1 MTTKGC
7 QEKAFAK
14 ASTCFLILFPPVF
27 TPVTLYPIAMRSAAL
42 LRLAF
47 GLLAVDSVVAGP
59 CIPPGTTTAVTS
71 TASTEASST
80 TAESTSSTVTTE
92 SSVETSSSTVSQSS
106 TETSSST
113 ISVETTATTDS
124 TTTTGDMTTSTT
136 SSAPTP
142 TFSLVAIG
150 GGAVSGNSLKSY
162 DADNAFVLFRTDI
175 GGGNSIRPYHID
187 SQGRLVNDQGFY
199 LCGYYEAVNGDLD
212 RPAIVVTCN
221 SETPVYRSFLTCQLA
236 ADLKVTCSIPAIACV
251 PGDPNDPWSE
261 PDCQETAGTWDNL
274 YTTEAGPGIGLEI
287 GPPNIGNDYEI
298 PVELGYQE
306 V

>member
-1 MTTKGC
+1 
-7 QEKAFAK
+7 
-14 ASTCFLILFPPVF
+14 
-27 TPVTLYPIAMRSAAL
+27 MRSTVL

-80 TAESTSSTVTTE
+80 ATEPTSSTVTTE

-106 TETSSST
+106 AETSASST
-113 ISVETTATTDS
+113 ATEISTSSATETTATTDS

-150 GGAVSGNSLKSY
+150 GGDVSGNSLKSY
-162 DADNAFVLFRTDI
+162 DADDAFVLFRTDI

-199 LCGYYEAVNGDLD
+199 LCGYYEPINEDLD
-212 RPAIVVTCN
+212 HPAIVVTCN
-221 SETPVYRSFLTCQLA
+221 SEVPVYRAFLTCQLA

-261 PDCQETAGTWDNL
+261 PDCQATAGTWDNL
-274 YTTEAGPGIGLEI
+274 YTAAAGPGIGLEI
-287 GPPNIGNDYEI
+287 GPPNAGNDYEI